1 MWRVAQRDREWG
13 GGSELRVWRGG
24 SSILGDFDSQPLC
37 QPDLQQTPTLC
48 TQFACT
54 FCALASAL
62 FLAPLLHPFR
72 LGSLSLWCSASWYSC
87 LHPKLPLDLFREAIP
102 ESQQHLQIIINICNL
117 SPVLLRAMHHTR
129 CFVCPGSTHKKH
141 VRSLIL

>member
-1 MWRVAQRDREWG
+1 M
-13 GGSELRVWRGG
+13 
-24 SSILGDFDSQPLC
+24 GDFDSQPLC

-72 LGSLSLWCSASWYSC
+72 LGSLSLFGV
-87 LHPKLPLDLFREAIP
+87 LPLGILACIR
-102 ESQQHLQIIINICNL
+102 NL
-117 SPVLLRAMHHTR
+117 L
-129 CFVCPGSTHKKH
+129 STFSEKL
-141 VRSLIL
+141 SLNNSSIYR